1 MRILRPSLPDERF
14 GRAICSL
21 RGRGRG
27 RGQYLVLYGYPDL
40 EAVTLLSI

>member
-27 RGQYLVLYGYPDL
+27 QYLVLYGYPDL